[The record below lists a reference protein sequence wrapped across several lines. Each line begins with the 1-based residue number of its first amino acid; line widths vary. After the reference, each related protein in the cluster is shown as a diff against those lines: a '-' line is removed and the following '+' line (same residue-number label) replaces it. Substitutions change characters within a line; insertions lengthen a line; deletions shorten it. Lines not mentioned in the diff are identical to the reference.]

1 MGLIYELVILLAS
14 LAALPILAETLVDSS
29 VKIARALRVS
39 KTFIGL
45 TLLAYGS
52 SLPEFAISTMAAE
65 QSSSISIGNVFGS
78 NIFNITVVI
87 GIMAFLGHLKVPAK
101 KQSLKRDSWFLLTS
115 VTFVLLLLYLK
126 NGIGLISGFFLA
138 SIIVGY
144 SAYIL
149 HTDRKIN
156 NHLKKDGSI
165 SKAKELTIII
175 ISLAGVLISGKFAV
189 GSAVVVARTIGMS
202 EWVIGATILA
212 VGTSLPELVISLS
225 AIRKR
230 EFGMSL
236 GNIIGSCAFNVLW
249 VLGIAS
255 MIHPLTISFGTILVD
270 SLFVLTTTGILL
282 FCITKGKFTRNI
294 GGILLLMYLGYIAY
308 SMGVM

>member
-14 LAALPILAETLVDSS
+14 LVALPILAETLVDSS

-101 KQSLKRDSWFLLTS
+101 KQLKVDSWFLMAS
-115 VTFVLLLLYLK
+115 VSFVILLLYLN
-126 NGIGLISGFFLA
+126 NGIGLISGFFMVSL
-138 SIIVGY
+138 IIGY
-144 SAYIL
+144 SAYVL
-149 HTDRKIN
+149 HNDRKIN
-156 NHLKKDGSI
+156 KHLKKDSSI
-165 SKAKELTIII
+165 SKARELWIILF
-175 ISLAGVLISGKFAV
+175 SLVGVLISGKFAV
-189 GSAVVVARTIGMS
+189 GSAVEVARTIGMS

-230 EFGMSL
+230 EFGMSI

-255 MIHPLTISFGTILVD
+255 WIHPLTISFGTILVD

-282 FCITKGKFTRNI
+282 FCITKGKFTRNT

-308 SMGVM
+308 NLGVA